1 MKAAKVA
8 AEAAAEAAAAAGV
21 RVAAAP
27 PRPGGPAALQP
38 GARWAAR
45 EVILAQEGCSPEDLR
60 LQGDFVSLSERADA
74 GGALAALGECGD
86 PGCGCNRMK
95 RPESRG
101 SFEGVVC
108 RMALAAFGPHMHN
121 QRRPLVYASLGSGLL
136 LPDLIL
142 LERLLLAGFHF
153 SAVVLVDTMYE
164 EIVAAEKA
172 VPGAL
177 WDPMRWAGASKSK
190 HSRTVR
196 AMNAF
201 SEWFASDNFEV
212 LALPSF
218 QDYHQLCAHNPQ
230 AFCCDILVQ
239 MDAANPGGPHPK
251 LTYLNTDPRWPAELV
266 KGSLFGDSFQAR
278 DVKGCVLRQ
287 YGLFASLSNLGAH
300 GADAEETGRPSDF
313 KDSWVC
319 VEQKVPPESGMEG
332 ALRDFS
338 GANFLIGAVLCD
350 PGRVGAGLNPRNT
363 RETQDQREA
372 QRHKAQRLGL
382 RIFRVV
388 YPKVVIRSRPDLRL
402 GKVVGL
408 HRLGDEVLAHP
419 STVED
424 GGWVR
429 LWRSSAEKSR
439 ATGEWMLQDGHAKGL
454 GKLLEEV
461 PLKGQ
466 CRALAAKS
474 ENSL

>member
-1 MKAAKVA
+1 MAAV
-8 AEAAAEAAAAAGV
+8 
-21 RVAAAP
+21 P
-27 PRPGGPAALQP
+27 WRPGGRPAALRP

-45 EVILAQEGCSPEDLR
+45 EVILAPGGCSPEDLR
-60 LQGDFVSLSERADA
+60 LWGDYVSLSERADA

-101 SFEGVVC
+101 AFEGVVT
-108 RMALAAFGPHMHN
+108 RMAAAAFGAHAHG
-121 QRRPLVYASLGSGLL
+121 RGHPLVYASLGAGLL

-153 SAVVLVDTMYE
+153 SLVVLVDTMYE
-164 EIVAAEKA
+164 ELVAAEKA

-177 WDPMRWAGASKSK
+177 WDPVRWAGARNSK
-190 HSRTVR
+190 HARTVR
-196 AMNAF
+196 ALNAF

-218 QDYHQLCAHNPQ
+218 QDYHQLCAQDQ

-239 MDAANPGGPHPK
+239 MDAANPGGPYPK
-251 LTYLNTDPRWPAELV
+251 LTHLNTDPRWPAELV

-278 DVKGCVLRQ
+278 DVKGYVLRQ

-319 VEQKVPPESGMEG
+319 VEQKVPPESGLEG

-338 GANFLIGAVLCD
+338 GANFLIGRVLCD
-350 PGRVGAGLNPRNT
+350 PGRAGAGLNPRNA
-363 RETQDQREA
+363 REAQDQREA
-372 QRHKAQRLGL
+372 QRDKAQRLGL

-388 YPKVVIRSRPDLRL
+388 FPKVVIRSRPDLRL

-408 HRLGDEVLAHP
+408 HRLGDEVLVHP
-419 STVED
+419 TVEA

-439 ATGEWMLQDGHAKGL
+439 ATGEWMLLDGRAKGL

-466 CRALAAKS
+466 RRALAAKS
-474 ENSL
+474 ENSR